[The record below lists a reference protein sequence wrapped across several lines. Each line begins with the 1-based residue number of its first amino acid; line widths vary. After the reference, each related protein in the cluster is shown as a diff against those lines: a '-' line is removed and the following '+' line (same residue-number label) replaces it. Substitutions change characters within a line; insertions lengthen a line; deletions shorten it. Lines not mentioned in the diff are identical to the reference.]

1 MKKIVL
7 TLFLSTLF
15 VLGVNGQEKKA
26 CCVGGQEKGDWYVGT
41 GNIADKAWTEWS
53 IAPTVGYGLT
63 DNLMVGLNVSQA
75 DSIADMSF
83 DIHARYFWNG
93 YFLYIET
100 EGLKA
105 DNMNYG
111 LGKMFTFHRGVYV
124 DPKVVYNATEK
135 TTNLMLGVGLKF

>member
-7 TLFLSTLF
+7 TLFLSTLL
-15 VLGVNGQEKKA
+15 VLGVN
-26 CCVGGQEKGDWYVGT
+26 GQEKGDWYVGT

-75 DSIADMSF
+75 DSTADMNF
-83 DIHARYFWNG
+83 DIHARYFWKG
-93 YFLYIET
+93 YFVYLET
-100 EGLKA
+100 EGLNT
-105 DNMNYG
+105 DNLNYG
-111 LGKMFTFHRGVYV
+111 LGKMFTFHNKVYV

>member
-7 TLFLSTLF
+7 TLFLSTLL
-15 VLGVNGQEKKA
+15 VLGVN
-26 CCVGGQEKGDWYVGT
+26 GQEKGDWYVGT

-75 DSIADMSF
+75 DSTADMNF

-93 YFLYIET
+93 YFLYVET
-100 EGLKA
+100 EGLKTE
-105 DNMNYG
+105 NMNYG
-111 LGKMFTFHRGVYV
+111 LGKMFTFHKGVYV
-124 DPKVVYNATEK
+124 DPKVVYNATQK

>member
-7 TLFLSTLF
+7 TMFLSALI
-15 VLGVNGQEKKA
+15 VLGANAQA
-26 CCVGGQEKGDWYVGT
+26 KGDWYVGT

-75 DSIADMSF
+75 DSIADMEL

-93 YFLYIET
+93 YFIHMET
-100 EGLKA
+100 EGLKTE
-105 DNMNYG
+105 NMNYG
-111 LGKMFTFHRGVYV
+111 LGKMFTFHKGVYV
-124 DPKVVYNATEK
+124 DPKVVYNATQK